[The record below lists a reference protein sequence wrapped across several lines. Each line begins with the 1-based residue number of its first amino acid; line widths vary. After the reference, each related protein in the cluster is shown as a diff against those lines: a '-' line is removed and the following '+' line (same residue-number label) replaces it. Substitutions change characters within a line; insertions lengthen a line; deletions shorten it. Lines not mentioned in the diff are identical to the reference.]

1 VKIKEGVLGVKD
13 YGSRHP
19 TSKRTWD
26 TGGGEDPKRETD
38 KWSAPA
44 LEAGRR
50 RRSGTWNLAVLGT
63 GRCMG
68 FVRQIYLLL
77 NINALNAMLNPIC
90 HLLALLGAHHIFDV
104 SGLRV
109 KLLKCCHFC

>member
-1 VKIKEGVLGVKD
+1 MVADTDLWPAAHVKENLG
-13 YGSRHP
+13 H
-19 TSKRTWD
+19 W
-26 TGGGEDPKRETD
+26 GGEDPKRETN

-44 LEAGRR
+44 LEAGRWR
-50 RRSGTWNLAVLGT
+50 RLGTWNLAVLGT

-77 NINALNAMLNPIC
+77 NI
-90 HLLALLGAHHIFDV
+90 
-104 SGLRV
+104 